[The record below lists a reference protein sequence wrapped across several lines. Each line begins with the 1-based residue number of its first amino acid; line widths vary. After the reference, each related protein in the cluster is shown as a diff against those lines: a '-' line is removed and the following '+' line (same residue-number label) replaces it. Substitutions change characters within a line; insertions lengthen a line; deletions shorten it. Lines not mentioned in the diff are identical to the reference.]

1 MKSRP
6 PKSPPHR
13 RANDERLDTV
23 VCDVALLKGQMAENT
38 EVTKQ
43 VRDILNS
50 FRLLKS
56 VAAWVIAIGAA
67 VATLFHGI
75 DFLRKH

>member
-1 MKSRP
+1 
-6 PKSPPHR
+6 
-13 RANDERLDTV
+13 
-23 VCDVALLKGQMAENT
+23 MAENT

-67 VATLFHGI
+67 IATLLHGI